1 MSEKASW
8 TGRLAWSLAYG
19 LGTQLPVLVS
29 FVWVAR
35 YVSPEGFGTMAVA
48 WLVAGVGQI
57 VLLETVGEALVRR
70 GEVDAV
76 TRDTTFWLCL
86 GFGVLL
92 ALLTAAAAGP
102 SARFFNDEVLE
113 AVLPVLALR
122 LVFDA
127 LAIVP
132 DALLRRR
139 YAVRAITIRGAAAN
153 GLAAVAAIGMA
164 ATGYGVWALVIQQV
178 VLGAVGATVAWSA
191 APFRPG
197 LPRIWPAR
205 DIWSYAAGASLFR
218 SVDFCSANLDRFL
231 IGRYRSAADLG
242 YYAVGLRVQLLMLE
256 LIVGNALRLVA
267 LPLFARLGGN
277 PPALRLA
284 FLRTVSVVAMV
295 AFPCIAGAA
304 VLAGT
309 LIPLAFGNTWRVAVP
324 VVQLMLTEA
333 LVLSLAML
341 NSALLRALGKPQQWL
356 LVQSVGFTV
365 GTLLVWAVV
374 HQSIML
380 VAAAVLAKTMMV
392 FPLHLHLVK
401 RECGFTLTE
410 YLHVLRAPLVCTSA
424 LVLVVGLLDPWLAQ
438 RLDPLLRLGAGITAG
453 AMTYVALLALL
464 FRRDVERTL
473 GRTP

>member
-1 MSEKASW
+1 
-8 TGRLAWSLAYG
+8 
-19 LGTQLPVLVS
+19 
-29 FVWVAR
+29 
-35 YVSPEGFGTMAVA
+35 
-48 WLVAGVGQI
+48 
-57 VLLETVGEALVRR
+57 
-70 GEVDAV
+70 
-76 TRDTTFWLCL
+76 
-86 GFGVLL
+86 
-92 ALLTAAAAGP
+92 
-102 SARFFNDEVLE
+102 
-113 AVLPVLALR
+113 LPVLALR

-392 FPLHLHLVK
+392 FPLHLHLAK